1 MNLIASPIHKE
12 ATSATQ
18 TQVDISV
25 IVVTL
30 DRSDLLQS
38 CLSSLL
44 RTASSTSVEVIVVDN
59 GSTDDSLE
67 MLKDKFRQVRVIANP
82 TNLGFA
88 KANNQAIPLC
98 RGRYVVLL
106 NNDTIVLDGAIQSL
120 LEFMDEHPSIGCV
133 GPQLLNADG
142 SIQPSYMRF
151 PSLVGSW
158 RNFVS
163 ARTRRGAKP
172 LPRMEGDFAYV
183 DAVSGACMMLR
194 KVALDDVGLLDEGY
208 FMYAEETDWCYRAKQ
223 AGWRTAYYP
232 AGQVIHLGEQ
242 TAHKEPARFYV
253 ERRYSRVRYYSK
265 HHGPI
270 VARLDDWMIRL
281 VILGRWGLARG
292 NRRAYYRQ
300 IASLYHKRIEELNSA
315 SGQ

>member
-1 MNLIASPIHKE
+1 MNLITSPIHKE
-12 ATSATQ
+12 TTTAIKTH
-18 TQVDISV
+18 VDISV

-38 CLSSLL
+38 CLTSLF
-44 RTASSTSVEVIVVDN
+44 RTVSSTNVEVIVVDN
-59 GSTDDSLE
+59 GSTDDSLG
-67 MLKDKFRQVRVIANP
+67 MLKDNFRQVRVIANS

-106 NNDTIVLDGAIQSL
+106 NNDTIVLDGAIESL
-120 LEFMDEHPSIGCV
+120 MDFMDEHPSIGCV

-151 PSLVGSW
+151 PSVLGSW
-158 RNFVS
+158 RHFVR

-172 LPRMEGDFAYV
+172 LPRMQGGFAYV

-194 KVALDDVGLLDEGY
+194 KVALDEVGLLDQGY
-208 FMYAEETDWCYRAKQ
+208 FMYAEETDWCFRAKQ
-223 AGWRTAYYP
+223 AGWQTAYYP

-242 TAHKEPARFYV
+242 TAHSEPARFYV
-253 ERRYSRVRYYSK
+253 ERRYSRVRYFLK
-265 HHGPI
+265 HRGPV
-270 VARLDDWMIRL
+270 VARLNDWTIRL
-281 VILGRWGLARG
+281 VIMGRWVLAKG
-292 NRRAYYRQ
+292 SERAYYRQ
-300 IASLYHKRIEELNSA
+300 IASLYHERVKRLYSA
-315 SGQ
+315 SDH

>member
-1 MNLIASPIHKE
+1 MIAPPTHRE
-12 ATSATQ
+12 ATTAKKTR
-18 TQVDISV
+18 VDISV

-38 CLSSLL
+38 CLTSLF
-44 RTASSTSVEVIVVDN
+44 RTVSSTSVDVVVVDN

-67 MLKDKFRQVRVIANP
+67 ILKDNFQEVRVIANP
-82 TNLGFA
+82 TNVGFA

-106 NNDTIVLDGAIQSL
+106 NNDTRVLDNAIQSL
-120 LEFMDEHPSIGCV
+120 SEFMDRHPSIGCV

-142 SIQPSYMRF
+142 SVQPSYMRF

-158 RNFVS
+158 RNFAG
-163 ARTRRGAKP
+163 ARTRWGARP
-172 LPRMEGDFAYV
+172 LPRMEGGFAYV

-194 KVALDDVGLLDEGY
+194 MDALDDVGLLDEEY

-232 AGQVIHLGEQ
+232 ASQVIHLGEQ
-242 TAHKEPARFYV
+242 TAHQEPARFYV
-253 ERRYSRVRYYSK
+253 ERRYSRVRYFLK
-265 HHGPI
+265 HHGPV
-270 VARLDDWMIRL
+270 VARLNDWMIRL
-281 VILGRWGLARG
+281 VILGRWALAKGTERV
-292 NRRAYYRQ
+292 YYRQ
-300 IASLYHKRIEELNSA
+300 IASLYHERMKQL
-315 SGQ
+315 

>member
-1 MNLIASPIHKE
+1 MIAEPADQG
-12 ATSATQ
+12 ATTAMQ
-18 TQVDISV
+18 TPVDISV

-30 DRSDLLQS
+30 DRSDLLQN
-38 CLSSLL
+38 CLTSLF
-44 RTASSTSVEVIVVDN
+44 RTVSSTNVEAVVVDN

-67 MLKDKFRQVRVIANP
+67 MLKDNFRQVRVIANSE
-82 TNLGFA
+82 NVGFA

-106 NNDTIVLDGAIQSL
+106 NNDTIVLDNAIQL
-120 LEFMDEHPSIGCV
+120 LVEFMDQHPSIGCV

-151 PSLVGSW
+151 PSLVGGW
-158 RNFVS
+158 RNFAR
-163 ARTRRGAKP
+163 ARTRRGARP
-172 LPRMEGDFAYV
+172 LPRMERDFAYV

-194 KVALDDVGLLDEGY
+194 KDALDDVGLLDEAY
-208 FMYAEETDWCYRAKQ
+208 FMYAEETDWCFRAKQ

-253 ERRYSRVRYYSK
+253 ERRYSRVRYFLK

-270 VARLDDWMIRL
+270 MARLNDWMIRL

-292 NRRAYYRQ
+292 NERAYYRQ
-300 IASLYHKRIEELNSA
+300 IASLYHQRIKKLYSE
-315 SGQ
+315 SGH